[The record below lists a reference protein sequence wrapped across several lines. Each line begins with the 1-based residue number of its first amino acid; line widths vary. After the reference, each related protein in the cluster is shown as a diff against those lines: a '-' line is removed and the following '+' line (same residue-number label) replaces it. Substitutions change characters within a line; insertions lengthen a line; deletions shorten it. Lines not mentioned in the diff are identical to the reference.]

1 MIPLTLRQIAEA
13 IDGQVHN
20 ADPETV
26 VSSVVTDSRDVTP
39 GCLFVAI
46 EGERV
51 DGHSFAGQV
60 CADGAVAVLSR
71 RVLSE
76 PCIVVS
82 DPVQALGTLAEWYR
96 RAVLRCRVI
105 GITGSSGKTTT
116 KDLISS
122 VLERVGPTISAR
134 GSFNTEVG
142 LPLTILEA
150 DPDTEF
156 LVLEMGM
163 RGIGHIAELVSIAQP
178 DIGVVVNVGTAHL
191 ELLGS
196 MSAIAQAKGELVRD
210 LPKTATAILNG
221 DDPFVR
227 VMPTQARRLHFG
239 EGSDNEV
246 RGMHVTIDDRA
257 RAHFTLAIGDE
268 QAPVDL
274 LLHGEHFV
282 SNALAAAAV
291 GHAVGMTVPAIA
303 DALSA
308 ATPRSPWRMAI
319 HEGGGITIVHDAYNA
334 NPDSVRAALKALTAM
349 KGLGRA
355 WAVLGE
361 MRELGDASMVEH
373 DAIGRLA
380 VRLDVDRLVCVGE
393 ATRVM
398 HLGASTEGSWGEES
412 VWVPDADAAI
422 AHVTEHLVPGDVVLV
437 KASRSV
443 GLERVAEALIARVS
457 VAQP

>member
-1 MIPLTLRQIAEA
+1 VIPLTLQQIAEA
-13 IDGQVHN
+13 VGGQVQH
-20 ADPETV
+20 ADPQAV
-26 VSSVVTDSRDVTP
+26 VDLVVTDSRAVTG

-51 DGHSFAGQV
+51 DGHSFAAQV

-71 RVLSE
+71 RALPE
-76 PCIVVS
+76 PCIVVP
-82 DPVQALGTLAEWYR
+82 DPVRALGKLATWYR
-96 RAVLRCRVI
+96 RSLLHCQVI

-116 KDLISS
+116 KDLVSS
-122 VLERVGPTISAR
+122 VLEGRGPTVSAR
-134 GSFNTEVG
+134 GSYNTEVG
-142 LPLTILEA
+142 MPLTILEA
-150 DPDTEF
+150 DPDTQF

-163 RGIGHIAELVSIAQP
+163 RGRGHIADLVTIAEP

-196 MSAIAQAKGELVRD
+196 VEAIAQAKGELVRD
-210 LPKTATAILNG
+210 LPETATAVLNG
-221 DDPFVR
+221 DDPHVR
-227 VMPTQARRLHFG
+227 VMATKARHLFFG
-239 EGSDNEV
+239 EGSINNV
-246 RGMHVTIDDRA
+246 RALDVTIDDRA
-257 RAHFTLAIGDE
+257 RAHFTLAIGDDRA
-268 QAPVDL
+268 QVDL
-274 LLHGEHFV
+274 QFHGEHYV

-291 GHAVGMTVPAIA
+291 GHAVGMTVQAIA

-319 HEGGGITIVHDAYNA
+319 HEGGAVTVVNDAYNA
-334 NPDSVRAALKALTAM
+334 NPESVRAALKALTAM
-349 KGLGRA
+349 KGSGRA
-355 WAVLGE
+355 WAILGE
-361 MRELGDASMVEH
+361 MRELGDASVVEH

-380 VRLDVDRLVCVGE
+380 VRLDIDRLVCVGE

-443 GLERVAEALIARVS
+443 GLERVADVLIERT
-457 VAQP
+457 AQP